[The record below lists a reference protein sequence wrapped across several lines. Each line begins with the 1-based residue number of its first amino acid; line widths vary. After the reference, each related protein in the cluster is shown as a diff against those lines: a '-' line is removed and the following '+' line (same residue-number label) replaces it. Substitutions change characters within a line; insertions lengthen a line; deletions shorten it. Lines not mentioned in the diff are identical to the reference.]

1 MVKIIFTCPK
11 CGTDLI
17 DTVLSTYPP
26 KDQKWC
32 PSCGWTYTYTEDHEE
47 VVRVSFGGNHGN
59 NAVIERSNIPSLN
72 LDYNAFGSLSCLICP
87 SNPANG
93 GDGICFCTLGGPKI
107 TW

>member
-1 MVKIIFTCPK
+1 MAKIIFTCPK

-32 PSCGWTYTYTEDHEE
+32 PSCGWTYTEDHEE
-47 VVRVSFGGNHGN
+47 VVRVPFGGNHGN
-59 NAVIERSNIPSLN
+59 NAVIERSNIPRLN
-72 LDYNAFGSLSCLICP
+72 LDYNAFGNLRCLICP